1 MASPRDYKNT
11 IIPNWC
17 PGCGDYGI
25 QNAISAVCAKKG
37 WANEDITLISG
48 IGCSSRIGGYQY
60 CYGAHTTHG
69 RALPFAQGIKCAN
82 KDTHMIVCS
91 GDGDSYAIGLGHA
104 MHAMKRNMDITY
116 LVFDNQVYG
125 LTKGQYSPT
134 SPRGFVSKSSPYGTV
149 EDPFRPAELCFGAR
163 GHFFARA
170 VANDAAHTV
179 DILKAAYHHK
189 GASVC
194 EILQNCMIFNNG
206 AYDPIYTREGRSKNA
221 IYVEHGK
228 PLVFGENQEY
238 GLMQDGFALKVVKI
252 GENGITLD
260 DILVHDAH
268 AEDNTL
274 QLKLAMMDNEHGFP
288 VALGVI
294 RDVEAPTYND
304 AVNAQIEEIKGKKPY
319 HTFEELLDTQD
330 TWEVK

>member
-104 MHAMKRNMDITY
+104 MHAM
-116 LVFDNQVYG
+116 
-125 LTKGQYSPT
+125 
-134 SPRGFVSKSSPYGTV
+134 
-149 EDPFRPAELCFGAR
+149 
-163 GHFFARA
+163 
-170 VANDAAHTV
+170 
-179 DILKAAYHHK
+179 
-189 GASVC
+189 
-194 EILQNCMIFNNG
+194 
-206 AYDPIYTREGRSKNA
+206 
-221 IYVEHGK
+221 
-228 PLVFGENQEY
+228 
-238 GLMQDGFALKVVKI
+238 
-252 GENGITLD
+252 
-260 DILVHDAH
+260 
-268 AEDNTL
+268 
-274 QLKLAMMDNEHGFP
+274 
-288 VALGVI
+288 
-294 RDVEAPTYND
+294 
-304 AVNAQIEEIKGKKPY
+304 
-319 HTFEELLDTQD
+319 
-330 TWEVK
+330 

>member
-125 LTKGQYSPT
+125 LTKGQASPT
-134 SPRGFVSKSSPYGTV
+134 ADPGSVTPVQVEGNLNIPFNPVLMAIAAGAGFV
-149 EDPFRPAELCFGAR
+149 AR
-163 GHFFARA
+163 SFSGKPDHLREMMKQAIRFKGYAM
-170 VANDAAHTV
+170 V
-179 DILKAAYHHK
+179 DILQPCVSFNKINTFAWYKSRCREVSHDPRDWATAMTV
-189 GASVC
+189 ASTFGE
-194 EILQNCMIFNNG
+194 EI
-206 AYDPIYTREGRSKNA
+206 PIGVLYREERPSKDAVLPQCREG
-221 IYVEHGK
+221 
-228 PLVFGENQEY
+228 
-238 GLMQDGFALKVVKI
+238 ALYRRPVDMESVRRRM
-252 GENGITLD
+252 
-260 DILVHDAH
+260 
-268 AEDNTL
+268 
-274 QLKLAMMDNEHGFP
+274 LAY
-288 VALGVI
+288 A
-294 RDVEAPTYND
+294 
-304 AVNAQIEEIKGKKPY
+304 
-319 HTFEELLDTQD
+319 
-330 TWEVK
+330 

>member
-25 QNAISAVCAKKG
+25 QNAISAVCAKKD

-125 LTKGQYSPT
+125 LTKGQTSPASSQGFVTKTTPDGNPMTPLDAPSMAIAAGATFVAQAYAIDGKNLVDIIEKAVDHKGFSYVNIFTPCVTFNHFNTVEWYNTHLKKISDVRESYDPT
-134 SPRGFVSKSSPYGTV
+134 SKAQAFHLLAETDSLVTGVIYEETGALPFGDIVPSK
-149 EDPFRPAELCFGAR
+149 DIAL
-163 GHFFARA
+163 
-170 VANDAAHTV
+170 V
-179 DILKAAYHHK
+179 D
-189 GASVC
+189 
-194 EILQNCMIFNNG
+194 
-206 AYDPIYTREGRSKNA
+206 
-221 IYVEHGK
+221 YVEK
-228 PLVFGENQEY
+228 PSQEVF
-238 GLMQDGFALKVVKI
+238 
-252 GENGITLD
+252 D
-260 DILVHDAH
+260 DLCK
-268 AEDNTL
+268 E
-274 QLKLAMMDNEHGFP
+274 F
-288 VALGVI
+288 
-294 RDVEAPTYND
+294 R
-304 AVNAQIEEIKGKKPY
+304 
-319 HTFEELLDTQD
+319 
-330 TWEVK
+330 

>member
-11 IIPNWC
+11 IVPNWC

-82 KDTHMIVCS
+82 KDTHLIVCS

-125 LTKGQYSPT
+125 LTKGQT
-134 SPRGFVSKSSPYGTV
+134 SPASSKGFVTKTTPDGNPLTPLAV
-149 EDPFRPAELCFGAR
+149 PAMAIAAGAT
-163 GHFFARA
+163 F
-170 VANDAAHTV
+170 VAQAYAIDGRNLV
-179 DILKAAYHHK
+179 DIIEKAVDHK
-189 GASVC
+189 GFSYVN
-194 EILQNCMIFNNG
+194 ILSLIH
-206 AYDPIYTREGRSKNA
+206 I
-221 IYVEHGK
+221 
-228 PLVFGENQEY
+228 
-238 GLMQDGFALKVVKI
+238 
-252 GENGITLD
+252 
-260 DILVHDAH
+260 
-268 AEDNTL
+268 
-274 QLKLAMMDNEHGFP
+274 
-288 VALGVI
+288 
-294 RDVEAPTYND
+294 
-304 AVNAQIEEIKGKKPY
+304 
-319 HTFEELLDTQD
+319 
-330 TWEVK
+330 